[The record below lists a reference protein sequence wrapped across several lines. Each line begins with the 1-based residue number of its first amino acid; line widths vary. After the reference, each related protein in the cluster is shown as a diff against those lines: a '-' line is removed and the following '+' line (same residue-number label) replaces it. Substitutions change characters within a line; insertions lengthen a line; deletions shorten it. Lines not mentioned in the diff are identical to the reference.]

1 MPIGWAA
8 MFIRPVYLQTR
19 HLKDARL
26 AGISRMSELRREHR
40 AFQIIPNDTMTL
52 EMMQATDAAGARA
65 RLGSRTSQAL
75 TYAISWTRPMWRRP
89 TRSRR
94 DYRG

>member
-1 MPIGWAA
+1 MSIGWVA
-8 MFIRPVYLQTR
+8 MFIRRMYLRAR
-19 HLKDARL
+19 HLKCARL
-26 AGISRMSELRREHR
+26 PDISSMSELRQEHR
-40 AFQIIPNDTMTL
+40 AFRIIPNDTMTL

-75 TYAISWTRPMWRRP
+75 TYAISLTRPMWRRP
-89 TRSRR
+89 MRSRR